1 MNYTPSSQLWWGL
14 MLRMLG
20 MIVLI
25 IAGLNCG
32 SSALFQVNFINM
44 LGKPFST
51 FLYTLIGVVAL
62 LFMFDRDFYLS
73 FLGRCASPC
82 SSLALR
88 TPENASLSVSVRVP
102 ANVKVIYWASEP
114 NPEVVSNP
122 WDAYANYDNS
132 GVVESDENGLATLLV
147 RPPSSYQVGAFNRTL
162 RKHIHYRY
170 CENNGMM
177 SPIYTVKLF
186 NNYV

>member
-1 MNYTPSSQLWWGL
+1 MDYNPSSQLWWGL

-20 MIVLI
+20 MIILI

-32 SSALFQVNFINM
+32 SSALFQYNFINE
-44 LGKPFST
+44 LGKPYST
-51 FLYTLIGVVAL
+51 VIYALIGLVAL

-82 SSLALR
+82 SSMTLK

-102 ANVKVIYWASEP
+102 PNVKVVYWGAEP
-114 NPEVVSNP
+114 NDTTVNNP
-122 WDAYANYDNS
+122 WDAYASYENS
-132 GVVESDENGLATLLV
+132 GVVLADENGLATLLV
-147 RPPSSYQVGAFNRTL
+147 RPPANYQVGAFNTTL

-177 SPIYTVKLF
+177 SPIYTVKL
-186 NNYV
+186 